1 MKGLLKFSRA
11 VDAFN
16 TYVGRIVAWA
26 ILVAVLVSAAN
37 AIVRKVFNTSSN
49 SWLEILWV
57 LFGAVF
63 LLCSAWTLLSNEH
76 IRIDIV
82 NNAFPKRVRDW
93 IDVFG
98 HLFFLI
104 PMAFVMF
111 YLGWPFFGGS

>member
-1 MKGLLKFSRA
+1 M
-11 VDAFN
+11 
-16 TYVGRIVAWA
+16 AWA
-26 ILVAVLVSAAN
+26 ILAAVLVSAAN

-49 SWLEILWV
+49 SWLEIQWI

-82 NNAFPKRVRDW
+82 NNALPKRVRNW

-98 HLFFLI
+98 TFFLI
-104 PMAFVMF
+104 PRR
-111 YLGWPFFGGS
+111 S